1 MGDWKQTERETLLAA
16 GVSASTALLLV
27 AWGSMWN
34 DGNFDRL
41 EEWVAADF
49 RFNEVLLGLD
59 GIRAM
64 VARQRSAFEDF
75 HIVTREAFAVDDRT
89 ILRLHWT
96 GTHTGDYQSLIGLVT
111 ATGRS
116 FAIDGIEIY
125 RTAEGR
131 IVEGWA
137 AWNLIPMF
145 QTFGAIPTPNRDA
158 KI

>member
-1 MGDWKQTERETLLAA
+1 MDDWKRTERETLLAA
-16 GVSASTALLLV
+16 GVGASTASLLV
-27 AWGSMWN
+27 AWASMWN
-34 DGNFDRL
+34 EGDFSSF

-49 RFNEVLLGLD
+49 RFNEVLRGHD
-59 GIRAM
+59 GVRAM
-64 VARQRSAFEDF
+64 VARQRSAFEAF

-96 GTHTGDYQSLIGLVT
+96 GTHTGDYESLIGLIP

-125 RTAEGR
+125 RTAEDR

-145 QTFGAIPTPNRDA
+145 QTFGAIPIPNRDS